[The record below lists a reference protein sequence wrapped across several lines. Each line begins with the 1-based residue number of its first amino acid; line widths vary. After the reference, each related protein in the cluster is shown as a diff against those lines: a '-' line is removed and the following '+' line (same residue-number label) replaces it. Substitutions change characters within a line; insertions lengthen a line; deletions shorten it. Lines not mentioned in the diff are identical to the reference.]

1 MVLRPPRALNNN
13 PYEKVYCMSNSST
26 PTPETTATM
35 KSVAFYG
42 DHITTIAWSDN
53 HYVAMRPIV
62 DTLGLSW
69 GSQSEK
75 LDDER
80 YSVIRIPCGT
90 PGGTQ
95 QTICIPLKK
104 LNGWLFS
111 INPNKVRADLRD
123 KLIRYQEE
131 CFEVL
136 YQYWH
141 KPAQF
146 PAAYDSPFER
156 INHRLMYELR
166 RVNPKL
172 VQAYLIDQGITPDL
186 VNMLLQGQPLL
197 EQQGAPNSNILPIV
211 ELNHYLEQNGY
222 PYDEGHRFLFRETLE
237 NLLKDHDQITTLNHF
252 RNIGLLWCEN
262 GRLTRKLPKA
272 VANQYANGVRQRVY
286 VFNYN
291 ILEG

>member
-1 MVLRPPRALNNN
+1 
-13 PYEKVYCMSNSST
+13 MSNSST